1 MKLKIHETN
10 EVNEMN
16 EMNERN
22 ERNEWLIDWNACMH
36 EWINQ
41 SMNQRNLPTSSSKS
55 APNMSVF
62 FTIFMWNRARA
73 HLCEIELVHIWPT
86 SSSKSPPNASVFTFF
101 MINRAL
107 ATVLRTFCRQ
117 LLQIEA
123 RNCGNRDPT
132 SATTEATLPEKTQAF
147 APESLFKPELAH
159 SDLLRFPTM
168 TCWCGWHDDVVD
180 MMVRMLPMTIVCNSD
195 VF

>member
-22 ERNEWLIDWNACMH
+22 ERNEWLIECMH
-36 EWINQ
+36 AWMNQ
-41 SMNQRNLPTSSSKS
+41 SINESTKFADLIFQKCSEHVGLF
-55 APNMSVF
+55 A
-62 FTIFMWNRARA
+62 IFMWNRARA